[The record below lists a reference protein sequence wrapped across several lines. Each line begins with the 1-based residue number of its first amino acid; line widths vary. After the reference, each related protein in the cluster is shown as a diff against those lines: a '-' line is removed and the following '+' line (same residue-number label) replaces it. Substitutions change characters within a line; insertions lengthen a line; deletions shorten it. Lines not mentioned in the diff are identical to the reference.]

1 MFEENEIL
9 TLILGIAT
17 ALFVFFASP
26 RIRFPGSR
34 WFRGAVVFLALSYI
48 CTNLE
53 ALWFHDWFD
62 MAEHFFLAI
71 AGILALV
78 FSIKLTKETPP
89 R

>member
-17 ALFVFFASP
+17 ALFVYFASP
-26 RIRFPGSR
+26 RIKIPGSR
-34 WFRGAVVFLALSYI
+34 WFRGAVVFLALSYA

-62 MAEHFFLAI
+62 MAEHLFLAV
-71 AGILALV
+71 AGIFALV
-78 FSIKLTKETPP
+78 FSINLSKEMTS